1 MEVRLKKWTRSV
13 KCVFSLW
20 GIDKVIFSVI
30 INKTLPQKCHYYSL
44 WWLGLYFVWI
54 GWGTRPILSLNV
66 SHNKFLNLRR
76 KIPETKLLNSCGL
89 LFILSRWQSLNR
101 RRGEGGMEAEL
112 CFIETSKHFIKLC
125 FSKLIFLNRIS
136 RC

>member
-1 MEVRLKKWTRSV
+1 MEVRLKKWMRSV

-30 INKTLPQKCHYYSL
+30 INKILSKKCHYYSL

-66 SHNKFLNLRR
+66 SHNKYLNLRR
-76 KIPETKLLNSCGL
+76 NNSWDKLLNSCGL
-89 LFILSRWQSLNR
+89 FFILSRWQSLNR
-101 RRGEGGMEAEL
+101 RRGERGVEAEL
-112 CFIETSKHFIKLC
+112 RFIETSKHFIKLC

-136 RC
+136 YC